1 MMVQLP
7 PVGIAVVNKGAGVED
22 ATVVVIGEPIVS
34 IGVDVVIGASVMV
47 GAAVVVVVITVVVVV
62 VVVVVEAIT

>member
-1 MMVQLP
+1 MIVQLP
-7 PVGIAVVNKGAGVED
+7 PVGIAVVNKGAEVED

-34 IGVDVVIGASVMV
+34 NGAEVVIGASVMV
-47 GAAVVVVVITVVVVV
+47 GAAVVVVAIVVVVV